1 MIIDLKLGGVSF
13 GCIEWRMTCPWIRN
27 SWMWNGFEQTATHNN
42 RKYMID
48 IFLVKL
54 TFEILT
60 VRGQQHSF
68 STHERMFLWKCQS
81 FWDRKCLDL
90 WGTRT
95 PNLRIYAEGSNH
107 LSCQGQT
114 FSVPCF
120 FNTGSCSE
128 DIFLVKLTFEMLT
141 VRRIS
146 TIIFPLHLDNCFPLH
161 GHPVIIDKIMTTP
174 LMTITI
180 KLQVILII

>member
-1 MIIDLKLGGVSF
+1 MSVIPSSWLHGSRVSF
-13 GCIEWRMTCPWIRN
+13 ILRNESPPWSSTWNSEAFHLVVLSEVWLAHGWEIRGCGMVLSKLRLIITENIWLI
-27 SWMWNGFEQTATHNN
+27 F
-42 RKYMID
+42 
-48 IFLVKL
+48 FLVKL
-54 TFEILT
+54 TFEMLT

-120 FNTGSCSE
+120 FDTGSCSK
-128 DIFLVKLTFEMLT
+128 DIF
-141 VRRIS
+141 
-146 TIIFPLHLDNCFPLH
+146 
-161 GHPVIIDKIMTTP
+161 
-174 LMTITI
+174 
-180 KLQVILII
+180 